1 MAEYGTEIGKFSFE
15 GNNLMPEV
23 IIKARIRQEKH
34 ESTERFYGIRY
45 IGKEALE
52 QRNYQNFEHMLS
64 YFHNFLIPMRKSDPD
79 AEKQNNRQHTFES
92 RRNKRRILYAKRR
105 ILRASRG

>member
-23 IIKARIRQEKH
+23 IIKGRIRQEKH

-52 QRNYQNFEHMLS
+52 H
-64 YFHNFLIPMRKSDPD
+64 IPELLKMENCKFDNTPFIHEFD
-79 AEKQNNRQHTFES
+79 KLKEVIKQ
-92 RRNKRRILYAKRR
+92 YAN
-105 ILRASRG
+105 